1 MSLLVLL
8 WKEQKKLKIGN
19 GMDEGVELGPL
30 STAKRLEEIEKL
42 VETTKKEGAK
52 VLMGGKRP
60 SGFNKG
66 YYY

>member
-1 MSLLVLL
+1 
-8 WKEQKKLKIGN
+8 
-19 GMDEGVELGPL
+19 MDEGVELGPL

-42 VETTKKEGAK
+42 VETTKNEGAK

-66 YYY
+66 YYYEPTILMMLKIISQL